1 MLSLH
6 FTVVGLVVMA
16 SSASSLMTAGPSG
29 QSTTMPQSISAGFKR
44 ATERN
49 MGEIVSACEHNVELQ
64 VLVLGTID
72 EYEQQKDKCTELGTT
87 VAEQA
92 RKERPVIDPTF
103 KFRRDYLVYAT
114 WAKARLAEAL
124 MFIDITVFTA
134 DFVKNLSREMMLEL
148 VEYGCDIICHG
159 ENLDKCQSE
168 FKLETFQ
175 NLADL
180 YELYGCRWRNLIWTG
195 NVVNWQLHGDGHYT
209 KHLVEGMPVIA
220 CKVLSFLKI
229 DQLNGESNGSVDC
242 EFNVHCIILFNVS
255 WMVNIMVLL
264 MIS

>member
-16 SSASSLMTAGPSG
+16 SSASSLMTAAPSG
-29 QSTTMPQSISAGFKR
+29 HSTTIPQSISAGFKR
-44 ATERN
+44 ANERN
-49 MGEIVSACEHNVELQ
+49 MGKIVSACKHNVELQ

-72 EYEQQKDKCTELGTT
+72 EYEQQKDKCTVLGTT

-92 RKERPVIDPTF
+92 RKSIPRKQKSSENDEQERPVIDPTL
-103 KFRRDYLVYAT
+103 KFRRDHLLYAT

-195 NVVNWQLHGDGHYT
+195 NVVNWQLHGNGHYT

-229 DQLNGESNGSVDC
+229 DQLNG
-242 EFNVHCIILFNVS
+242 
-255 WMVNIMVLL
+255 
-264 MIS
+264 

>member
-1 MLSLH
+1 M
-6 FTVVGLVVMA
+6 
-16 SSASSLMTAGPSG
+16 
-29 QSTTMPQSISAGFKR
+29 
-44 ATERN
+44 
-49 MGEIVSACEHNVELQ
+49 
-64 VLVLGTID
+64 
-72 EYEQQKDKCTELGTT
+72 
-87 VAEQA
+87 
-92 RKERPVIDPTF
+92 
-103 KFRRDYLVYAT
+103 YAT

-159 ENLDKCQSE
+159 ENLDSSQSE

-195 NVVNWQLHGDGHYT
+195 NVVNWQLHGNGHYT

-229 DQLNGESNGSVDC
+229 DQLNG
-242 EFNVHCIILFNVS
+242 
-255 WMVNIMVLL
+255 
-264 MIS
+264 